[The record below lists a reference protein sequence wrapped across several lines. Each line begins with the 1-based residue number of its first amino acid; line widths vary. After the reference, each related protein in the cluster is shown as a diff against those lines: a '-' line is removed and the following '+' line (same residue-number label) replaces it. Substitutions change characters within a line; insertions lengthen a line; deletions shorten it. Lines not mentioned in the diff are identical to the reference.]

1 MEVALETHER
11 NWWQNEANG
20 ANRPN
25 LWNCNWWQLGK
36 FRNLNPSEI
45 ASTFDINYAG
55 VDYPVLRLAEIYL
68 LKAEALIMQGTISQG
83 VKAMNIVRNRACNQ
97 GTVKDMFT
105 SQGDASYTYQEGSVM
120 MIPEDISANN
130 ALKEL
135 MYERLREL
143 AAEDD
148 CGWLDVARF
157 AEILLIYAE
166 ATFELQGKKLTQTQ
180 IDYSIIAGQHSS
192 SAYIIIC
199 IISHD

>member
-1 MEVALETHER
+1 M
-11 NWWQNEANG
+11 
-20 ANRPN
+20 
-25 LWNCNWWQLGK
+25 
-36 FRNLNPSEI
+36 NPSEI

-157 AEILLIYAE
+157 PDIAMKDLEDICRYRDPLQFYAPYGDPARGE
-166 ATFELQGKKLTQTQ
+166 YLWHLFNEEKVYRVLMPIPFTELSFFPEMKQNPG
-180 IDYSIIAGQHSS
+180 Y
-192 SAYIIIC
+192 
-199 IISHD
+199 